1 MFDKAVL
8 MLTYNRADLFKKS
21 LSSVLSVMP
30 KRIYIFNDGPKSN
43 PEDIVKVYKVRK
55 LIQNIKAKSIIIK
68 NFNKYNLGCKKS
80 NLKAIDWFFSKEK
93 EGIVVEDDC
102 IASREFFS
110 FTSEMLNK
118 YKDNNRIFCISGSNF
133 QKEKLSNESYYFS
146 KYNHC
151 WGWATWRD
159 RWKFNDDKIS
169 FWPKFKKSKEWDKL
183 HKNKIEKKYWN
194 KIFKNVYNG
203 KMDSWAYPWT
213 LSVWKQKGLTI
224 TPNVNLVKNI
234 GIGKQS
240 THSLFVQKPL
250 KYLNKK
256 KFSYKMI
263 HPKKIIINDRAD
275 FYVFK
280 NHFKGY
286 NYIWPYR
293 GFDLIKK
300 LFLNPFVFFKKII
313 NQLK

>member
-21 LSSVLSVMP
+21 LSSVLSIMP

-43 PEDIVKVYKVRK
+43 PQDIVKVYEVRK
-55 LIQNIKAKSIIIK
+55 LIQNIKTKSIIIK

-93 EGIVVEDDC
+93 EGIIIEDDC

-159 RWKFNDDKIS
+159 RWRLKDDKIS
-169 FWPKFKKSKEWDKL
+169 FWPKFKKSKEWGKL
-183 HKNKIEKKYWN
+183 HKNKIEQKYWN
-194 KIFKNVYNG
+194 KIFKNVYND

-234 GIGKQS
+234 GFGKQS
-240 THSLFVQKPL
+240 THSLFVQDSF
-250 KYLNKK
+250 KYLNKQK
-256 KFSYKMI
+256 TDSKII
-263 HPKKIIINDRAD
+263 HPKKIIINNKAD

-300 LFLNPFVFFKKII
+300 FILNPFVFFKRII
-313 NQLK
+313 N

>member
-43 PEDIVKVYKVRK
+43 PEDIVKVYEVRK
-55 LIQNIKAKSIIIK
+55 LIQNIKTKSIIIK

-93 EGIVVEDDC
+93 EGIIIEDDC
-102 IASREFFS
+102 IANREFFS
-110 FTSEMLNK
+110 FTGEMLNK
-118 YKDNNRIFCISGSNF
+118 YRDNNRIFCISGSNF

-159 RWKFNDDKIS
+159 RWKLNDDKIS

-213 LSVWKQKGLTI
+213 LSVWKQKGITI

-234 GIGKQS
+234 GFGEQS
-240 THSLFVQKPL
+240 THSLFIQKSL

-256 KFSYKMI
+256 KFSNKII
-263 HPKKIIINDRAD
+263 HPKKIIINDKAD

-300 LFLNPFVFFKKII
+300 LLLNPFVFFKKII
-313 NQLK
+313 N

>member
-1 MFDKAVL
+1 
-8 MLTYNRADLFKKS
+8 
-21 LSSVLSVMP
+21 
-30 KRIYIFNDGPKSN
+30 
-43 PEDIVKVYKVRK
+43 
-55 LIQNIKAKSIIIK
+55 
-68 NFNKYNLGCKKS
+68 
-80 NLKAIDWFFSKEK
+80 
-93 EGIVVEDDC
+93 
-102 IASREFFS
+102 
-110 FTSEMLNK
+110 MLNK

-159 RWKFNDDKIS
+159 RWRLNDDKIS
-169 FWPKFKKSKEWDKL
+169 FWPKFKKSKEWGKL
-183 HKNKIEKKYWN
+183 HKNKIEQKYWN
-194 KIFKNVYNG
+194 KIFKNVYND

-224 TPNVNLVKNI
+224 TPNVNLGKNI
-234 GIGKQS
+234 GFGKQS
-240 THSLFVQKPL
+240 THSLFVQDSF
-250 KYLNKK
+250 KYLNKQK
-256 KFSYKMI
+256 IDSKII
-263 HPKKIIINDRAD
+263 HPKKIIINNKAD

-300 LFLNPFVFFKKII
+300 FILNPFVFFKRII
-313 NQLK
+313 N

>member
-169 FWPKFKKSKEWDKL
+169 FWPKFKKSKEWDEL

>member
-21 LSSVLSVMP
+21 LSSVLSIMP

-43 PEDIVKVYKVRK
+43 PQDIVKVYEVRK
-55 LIQNIKAKSIIIK
+55 LIQNIKTKSIIIK

-93 EGIVVEDDC
+93 EGIIIEDDC

-159 RWKFNDDKIS
+159 RWRLNDDKIS
-169 FWPKFKKSKEWDKL
+169 FWPKFKKSKEWGKL
-183 HKNKIEKKYWN
+183 HKNKIEQKYWN
-194 KIFKNVYNG
+194 KIFKNVYND

-234 GIGKQS
+234 GFGKQS
-240 THSLFVQKPL
+240 THSLFVQDSF
-250 KYLNKK
+250 KYLNKQK
-256 KFSYKMI
+256 IDSKII
-263 HPKKIIINDRAD
+263 HPKKIIINNKAD

-300 LFLNPFVFFKKII
+300 FILNPFVFFKRII
-313 NQLK
+313 N

>member
-21 LSSVLSVMP
+21 LSSVLSIMP

-43 PEDIVKVYKVRK
+43 PQDIVKVYEVRK
-55 LIQNIKAKSIIIK
+55 LIQNIKTKSIIIK

-93 EGIVVEDDC
+93 EGIIIEDDC

-159 RWKFNDDKIS
+159 RWRLNDDKIS
-169 FWPKFKKSKEWDKL
+169 FWPKFKKSKEWGKL
-183 HKNKIEKKYWN
+183 HKNKIEQKYWN

-234 GIGKQS
+234 GFGKQS
-240 THSLFVQKPL
+240 THSLFVQDSL
-250 KYLNKK
+250 KYLNKQ
-256 KFSYKMI
+256 KFDSKII
-263 HPKKIIINDRAD
+263 HPKKIIINNKAD

-300 LFLNPFVFFKKII
+300 LILNPFVFFKRII
-313 NQLK
+313 N